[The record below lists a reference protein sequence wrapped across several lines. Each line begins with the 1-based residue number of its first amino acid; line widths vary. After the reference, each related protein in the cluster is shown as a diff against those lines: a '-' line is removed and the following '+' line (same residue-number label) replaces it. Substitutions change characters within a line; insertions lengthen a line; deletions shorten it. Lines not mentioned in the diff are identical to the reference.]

1 MIFLDVPMK
10 HEFEYDFEF
19 ESEFEEASLE
29 SCVAI
34 YLIKKSYNANNEQIT
49 LVFNLIF
56 TPKKP
61 AR

>member
-1 MIFLDVPMK
+1 MK
-10 HEFEYDFEF
+10 HEFEYGIEF
-19 ESEFEEASLE
+19 ESEVEEASLE
-29 SCVAI
+29 SCMAI
-34 YLIKKSYNANNEQIT
+34 YLIKKSYNAKNEQIT

>member
-1 MIFLDVPMK
+1 MK
-10 HEFEYDFEF
+10 REFEYDIEF
-19 ESEFEEASLE
+19 ESEVEEDSLE

-34 YLIKKSYNANNEQIT
+34 YLIKKSYNAKNEQIT